1 MAPSSMLRALTQF
14 FLPKLQFTET
24 NIGGLSR
31 KVYVVTGATS
41 GLRKELSLIL
51 YPKNAKVY
59 VTGRTERKA
68 IKSIKA
74 AAPYDKAFTIR
85 CNHPMQNT

>member
-1 MAPSSMLRALTQF
+1 MSRALTQF
-14 FLPKLQFTET
+14 FLPKLQFTEA
-24 NIGGLSR
+24 NIWDLSG

-51 YPKNAKVY
+51 YSKNAKVY
-59 VTGRTERKA
+59 VMGRTERKAEEA

-74 AAPYDKAFTIR
+74 AAPDDKAFTIR
-85 CNHPMQNT
+85 CNHPML